1 MISLSDIKSNLIS
14 ANCVSEIRQ
23 NTVNGIVHFAN
34 KSMAENLPIL
44 STGSTYI
51 FASDKEWSTPD
62 LLQHLLSITGP
73 ADLAITTYSVTDL
86 AVTQFK
92 NILATG
98 QIKSCRFVADRRVMK
113 VAPLAFKKLEESGI
127 ELKFRKCHAK
137 MILISNDQYKVT
149 VISSA
154 NFHRNPR
161 WEAGTIFTCM
171 TAYDFALLKFNEI
184 WN

>member
-1 MISLSDIKSNLIS
+1 MISLSDIKTTQKSENAVIEIS
-14 ANCVSEIRQ
+14 QS
-23 NTVNGIVHFAN
+23 TVKGINHFTN
-34 KSMAENLPIL
+34 KSMAENLPEL
-44 STGSTYI
+44 KTGNMYI

-62 LLQHLLSITGP
+62 LIQHLLSITGP
-73 ADLAITTYSVTDL
+73 ADVAITTYSVTDL

-92 NILATG
+92 NILTTG

-113 VAPLAFKKLEESGI
+113 IAPEAFKKLEQSGI

-161 WEAGTIFTCM
+161 WEAGTIFTC
-171 TAYDFALLKFNEI
+171 TAAFDFTESKFNEI
-184 WN
+184 WK